1 MNKKI
6 VIVIGIIIVIIAV
19 YFLIGSQ
26 SADEA
31 PPQSLETP
39 IGQGETAEPPDTT
52 ADINAALDTT
62 AVDDLDDAFQGI
74 DADINS
80 L

>member
-6 VIVIGIIIVIIAV
+6 VIVIGIIIVIIAI

-26 SADEA
+26 SADQI
-31 PPQSLETP
+31 PPSSLETP

-52 ADINAALDTT
+52 ADINAAFDTT
-62 AVDDLDDAFQGI
+62 AVEDLDNAFQEI
-74 DADINS
+74 DADING